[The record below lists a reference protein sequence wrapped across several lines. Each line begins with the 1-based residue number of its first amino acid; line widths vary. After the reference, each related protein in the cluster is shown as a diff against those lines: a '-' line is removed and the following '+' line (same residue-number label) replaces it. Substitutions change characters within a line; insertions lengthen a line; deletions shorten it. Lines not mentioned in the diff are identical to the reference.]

1 MARRST
7 ASLILICTV
16 LSLITNF
23 PSGYTNATINTAVTS
38 VELYIRESFL
48 LRGYNATDG
57 EVAVVKGV
65 IINCWFIMMV
75 FGAIITPYITDTF
88 GRKKGYIVA
97 TIIAAIASIIQYLSI
112 IFHIPETFV
121 FGRSCTAFCSPLAD
135 ACLLLYLQ
143 ILGMTAVLGNY
154 LDILVLL
161 PVVPLLLSLLF
172 LLYVPETPK
181 FLMIMRGDRESAL
194 KSLEFFRGD
203 EKENEQVLDQYEREK
218 FNAMDQERASL
229 QEIAVTWNLRQ
240 AVYLA
245 ISVLFLTWSFY
256 PMLTSSTAFF
266 KQSNIHRAAAE
277 LISALLMV
285 VFTISSAIGASFVDK
300 YPRRFL
306 VMFSGI
312 LSNIFLV
319 MFAVFSLLAYKFVWV
334 KYACIASAVCYCIS
348 FGMVLGPVSWFV
360 APELVP
366 VKYKSLVFSLCF
378 GANNVFIA
386 ITDFL
391 AIILF
396 ERFGAI
402 VFIPLFTIPSC
413 VCLIFIYLYLP
424 ETMGKEIHEIIEE
437 MLRMANKSSTKFE
450 ENSQRVRPSR
460 DVLSDQP
467 FTVTRM

>member
-143 ILGMTAVLGNY
+143 EISPLSIRGAASFLCEIGYGAMVVLGMILGMTAVLGNY

-300 YPRRFL
+300 YPRRF
-306 VMFSGI
+306 
-312 LSNIFLV
+312 
-319 MFAVFSLLAYKFVWV
+319 W
-334 KYACIASAVCYCIS
+334 
-348 FGMVLGPVSWFV
+348 
-360 APELVP
+360 
-366 VKYKSLVFSLCF
+366 
-378 GANNVFIA
+378 
-386 ITDFL
+386 
-391 AIILF
+391 
-396 ERFGAI
+396 
-402 VFIPLFTIPSC
+402 
-413 VCLIFIYLYLP
+413 
-424 ETMGKEIHEIIEE
+424 
-437 MLRMANKSSTKFE
+437 
-450 ENSQRVRPSR
+450 
-460 DVLSDQP
+460 
-467 FTVTRM
+467 